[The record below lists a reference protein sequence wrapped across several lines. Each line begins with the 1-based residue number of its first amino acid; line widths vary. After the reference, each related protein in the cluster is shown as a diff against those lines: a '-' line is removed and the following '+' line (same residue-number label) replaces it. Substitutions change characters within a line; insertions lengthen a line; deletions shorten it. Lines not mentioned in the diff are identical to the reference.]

1 MPNCFRRFETEMY
14 SARISEYLEGTAY
27 TPCSKNFLTFHMV
40 MRLVGEEEMTMM
52 GLVERAFLAR
62 FRSAIMGY
70 LNIVRKAK

>member
-1 MPNCFRRFETEMY
+1 MSNCFRRFETEIY
-14 SARISEYLEGTAY
+14 SARISEYLEETAY

-52 GLVERAFLAR
+52 GLVERAFLVR